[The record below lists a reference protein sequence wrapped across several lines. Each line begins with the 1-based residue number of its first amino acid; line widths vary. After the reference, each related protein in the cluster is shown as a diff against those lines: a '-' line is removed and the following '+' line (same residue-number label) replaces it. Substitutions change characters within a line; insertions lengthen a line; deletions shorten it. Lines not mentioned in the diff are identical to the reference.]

1 MTEKVVIL
9 ARGRGT
15 RMQQTVHEVK
25 LDAATQAIAE
35 KGAKTMIPIHGTP
48 FLDYSLHNV
57 IRAGFTKICLV
68 VGPHSTRLHHYYT
81 QIVQRHPHIEISFAI
96 QQRPLGTADA
106 VLAAQD
112 FTDNDTFVL
121 MNGDNLYSAP
131 TLTLLRSQQARI
143 CYSAGFDKEGLL
155 RDGVLNEQ
163 RLKQFAL
170 LQVDDE
176 GNLVTIQEKPV
187 TTKPPQSPHQELISM
202 NLFRLTPHIYTACER
217 IAPHPLRK
225 EYEITSAIQYL
236 IDNHIVPVKVL
247 PVWDTVIDL
256 TYSHDIPLI
265 RAVLRGMELDV

>member
-25 LDAATQAIAE
+25 LDEATHAIAE
-35 KGAKTMIPIHGTP
+35 KGDKMMIPIHGTP
-48 FLDYSLHNV
+48 FLEYSLHNV
-57 IRAGFTKICLV
+57 IHAGFTKICLV
-68 VGPHSTRLHHYYT
+68 MGPHSTRLHHYYT
-81 QIVQRHPHIEISFAI
+81 QIAQRLPHIGISIAI

-112 FTDNDTFVL
+112 FTDNDAFVL
-121 MNGDNLYSAP
+121 MNGDNLYSVP
-131 TLTLLRSQQARI
+131 TLTLLRSQQTKI
-143 CYSAGFDKEGLL
+143 CYSVGFSKEGLL
-155 RDGVLNEQ
+155 QNGVINEQ

-170 LQVDDE
+170 LHVDDE
-176 GNLVTIQEKPV
+176 RNLVEIQEKPD
-187 TTKPPQSPHQELISM
+187 TTTRSESPHHELISM

-236 IDNHIVPVKVL
+236 IENHIVPVKVL

-256 TYSHDIPLI
+256 TYSHDIPLV
-265 RAVLRGMELDV
+265 RAVLRGMKLNV